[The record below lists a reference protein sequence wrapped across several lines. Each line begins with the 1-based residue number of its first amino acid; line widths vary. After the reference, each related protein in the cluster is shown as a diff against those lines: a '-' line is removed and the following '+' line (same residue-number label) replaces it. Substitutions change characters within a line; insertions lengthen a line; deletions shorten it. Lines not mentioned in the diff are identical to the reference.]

1 MNPLALLH
9 LLSAG
14 FLAGVGSATF
24 VFSLFVSAIP
34 RGRTQGCFVR
44 LIVLLCFI
52 GAFYLMLEG
61 LRLAA

>member
-24 VFSLFVSAIP
+24 VFSLIVSAIE
-34 RGRTQGCFVR
+34 RGRAQGFFIR
-44 LIVLLCFI
+44 IIVLLCFI
-52 GAFYLMLEG
+52 AAFYLMMEG